1 MLKCYAVGN
10 TFSGLVHTEYL
21 TEEELATYSDYPQLV
36 VRPLKD
42 DESTLAVRYQVLSGE
57 IVDKHPEMS
66 DEQVLQSIKVDNTPG
81 VMDID
86 ALKKDK
92 ISKIRLH
99 FDSLINRIKKDAAEY
114 EVATWDTQ
122 RIEYAAWVSDK
133 AASTPYVDALAQG
146 RGIDRDALMVKI
158 GVKVAGMATLQG
170 MQHALEE
177 RVEQANTLE
186 EVNAIEIPNL

>member
-21 TEEELATYSDYPQLV
+21 TEEELVTYEDYPLLV

-42 DESTLAVRYQVLSGE
+42 DESTLAIRYHIVSGE
-57 IVDKHPEMS
+57 IVDKYPELS
-66 DEQVLQSIKVDNTPG
+66 DEQVLQSIKVDNASG
-81 VMDID
+81 LADLD
-86 ALKKDK
+86 SFKKDK

-99 FDSLINRIKKDAAEY
+99 FDSIINRIKKDAAEY

-177 RVEQANTLE
+177 RVEQANTQE
-186 EVNAIEIPNL
+186 EVSAIEIPNL